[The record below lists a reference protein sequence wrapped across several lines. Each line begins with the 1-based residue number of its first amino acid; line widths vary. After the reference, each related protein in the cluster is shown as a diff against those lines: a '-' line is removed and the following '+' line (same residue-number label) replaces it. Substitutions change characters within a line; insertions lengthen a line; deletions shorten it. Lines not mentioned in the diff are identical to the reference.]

1 MFGRI
6 LLAVDDSAASRR
18 AVALTADIARK
29 SSAEVLV
36 FHVRER
42 QWGRRG
48 GTLELESP
56 EDAAEFLNAA
66 VYELRR
72 AGVSARGELRNATFG
87 SVARGIATAAD
98 EHGSELIVIG
108 SRGLACLP
116 GMVLSSVSHKVLH
129 LAHVPVL
136 IARS

>member
-18 AVALTADIARK
+18 AVALAAEIAL
-29 SSAEVLV
+29 SN
-36 FHVRER
+36 
-42 QWGRRG
+42 
-48 GTLELESP
+48 LELESP
-56 EDAAEFLNAA
+56 EDAAEFVNAA

-72 AGVSARGELRNATFG
+72 AGVSAHDELRHVRFG
-87 SVARGIATAAD
+87 SVARGIATAAE
-98 EHGSELIVIG
+98 EHRSVLIVIG

-129 LAHVPVL
+129 LARAPVL